1 MQNRVDSSFLK
12 TKKIS
17 LRLDRPLADRL
28 QDRAD
33 RDRVP
38 VSYLLRHLVLRF
50 LGESKDKEPPAL
62 PALRGVPGAALLTR
76 SERLQEE
83 FREEVCTLFDS
94 FLAQGVESKEAIKR
108 VNLALKDKKHPW
120 ATFEVVAGVLRSQGR
135 LRGLSKRVSTTK
147 GGGGG

>member
-1 MQNRVDSSFLK
+1 MQNQVDSPFLM

-50 LGESKDKEPPAL
+50 LGESKDKEPPTL
-62 PALRGVPGAALLTR
+62 PVPRGGSVATIHTR
-76 SERLQEE
+76 AEQLQEE
-83 FREEVCTLFDS
+83 FRAEVCALFDS
-94 FLAQGVESKEAIKR
+94 FLAQGVEPKEAVKR
-108 VNLALKDKKHPW
+108 VNLALKGKKHPW

-135 LRGLSKRVSTTK
+135 FRGHGKRVSTAK
-147 GGGGG
+147 GGEGV